1 MNPYKAL
8 RLLPCIAVLTLII
21 TVPGRAQVVI
31 NDKNLNE
38 DKDLNYIQL
47 MYFID
52 KSTLRP
58 VFYVDYG
65 LIEPEYKE
73 ILDPVKYQGLPKISV
88 NGREVSDRVTV
99 VWMLNQMHKAGWEYM
114 GDVVYVPIPSMDKWT
129 IFTMKRIG
137 AEE

>member
-1 MNPYKAL
+1 MNPSKTL
-8 RLLPCIAVLTLII
+8 RILLCLFAASFAFTLSS
-21 TVPGRAQVVI
+21 RAQVVV
-31 NDKNLNE
+31 NDKNLND
-38 DKDLNYIQL
+38 DKDLQYIQL

-58 VFYVDYG
+58 VFYIDYG

-73 ILDPVKYQGLPKISV
+73 ILDPDKYFGLPKIRV
-88 NGREVSDRVTV
+88 NGHEINDRVTV

-129 IFTMKRIG
+129 IFTMKRI
-137 AEE
+137 